1 MNGHNKCSYGKR
13 LPPHDIM
20 PLPIEFAERIDKKTI
35 ENKCDFSPKFGDD
48 GLIPVV
54 AQDHKSGEILM
65 VAYMNREALQQTI
78 TLKEAVYFSRSRN
91 KLWHK
96 GETSGNVQKVTEMST
111 DCDQDV
117 ILLKVEQ
124 IGPGCCHVG
133 YKSCFYRKV
142 DLADDVAAPNDNRIV
157 QLKFSAEK
165 TYNPDE
171 VY

>member
-1 MNGHNKCSYGKR
+1 V
-13 LPPHDIM
+13 LPTFHTM
-20 PLPIEFAERIDKKTI
+20 PLPIEFAERGDKNTI
-35 ENKCDFSPKFGDD
+35 ENECGFAPKFGDD

-54 AQDHKSGEILM
+54 TQDNKSGEVLM

-78 TLKEAVYFSRSRN
+78 TIREAVYYSRSRN
-91 KLWHK
+91 QLWHK
-96 GETSGNVQKVTEMST
+96 GETSGNVQKVTEMRT

-124 IGPGCCHVG
+124 VGPGCCHVG
-133 YKSCFYRKV
+133 YASCFYRKAPLG
-142 DLADDVAAPNDNRIV
+142 DQLAATAENGIA
-157 QLKFSAEK
+157 QLELSEEK